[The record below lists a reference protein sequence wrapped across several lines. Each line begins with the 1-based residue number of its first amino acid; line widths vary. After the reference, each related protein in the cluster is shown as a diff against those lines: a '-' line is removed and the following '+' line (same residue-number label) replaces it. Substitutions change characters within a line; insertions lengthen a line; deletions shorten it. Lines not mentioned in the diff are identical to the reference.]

1 MSRANEMC
9 DNSKYLDLITSE
21 YATKEKFN
29 AYVKAF
35 VDMVCGAWNCLISFD
50 TIFVVDNA
58 VGDQLDKIA
67 DYFGLTRELPFSDPD
82 VPSVL
87 DDELLRIV
95 IKSRILSNHWDGTL
109 IGWRNII
116 TTMFPDASYSVV
128 DNQDMSIDV
137 VMIDPG
143 ASMAKIGLLF
153 NGYIVPKPS
162 GVNVN
167 WTIQDKPLFGWDADT
182 AFIKGWDQGIWS
194 DS

>member
-1 MSRANEMC
+1 MAEC
-9 DNSKYLDLITSE
+9 DNKKYLDLITSQ
-21 YATKEKFN
+21 YATKPKF
-29 AYVKAF
+29 YS
-35 VDMVCGAWNCLISFD
+35 MVEGILSLTCGAWNCLDSFED
-50 TIFVVDNA
+50 IFKIENA

-67 DYFGLTRELPFSDPD
+67 SYFGLTRELPFEDPD

-95 IKSRILSNHWDGTL
+95 VQSRILSNHWDGTY
-109 IGWRNII
+109 IGWVSII
-116 TTMFPDASYSVV
+116 SKMFQDVSYSVV

-162 GVNVN
+162 GVNVH

>member
-1 MSRANEMC
+1 MSRANETC

-50 TIFVVDNA
+50 TIFVIDNA
-58 VGDQLDKIA
+58 EGDQLDKIA

-82 VPSVL
+82 IPSVL

-95 IKSRILSNHWDGTL
+95 IKSR
-109 IGWRNII
+109 NII
-116 TTMFPDASYSVV
+116 TTMFPNASYSVV
-128 DNQDMSIDV
+128 DNQDMSVDV